1 MKTFYDFRTPD
12 WNNPKKFP
20 LQGKVI
26 FRLKDKW
33 LLWIYHDKNSILDG
47 NQLIK
52 GFIVCPKTIYLYDIY
67 LAKNIWDSFRYL
79 FKKTKK

>member
-1 MKTFYDFRTPD
+1 MRTFYDFRTPD
-12 WNNPKKFP
+12 WKRPKKHP
-20 LQGKVI
+20 LQGRVI

-33 LLWIYHDKNSILDG
+33 LLWIYQDTSILDT

-52 GFIVCPKTIYLYDIY
+52 GFIVCPKTIYLYDVY
-67 LAKNIWDSFRYL
+67 LSKNIWDSFKYL